1 MTHPIDP
8 SRRSVLKLGL
18 LTGAGLAF
26 SGFPRLSAEEVIEQA
41 QLQLP
46 LITKPI
52 PKSGERIPVVGI
64 GTNAYGVQTPED
76 KAPLRD
82 VLKRIPELGGKVV
95 DTAHGYGGGRSE
107 SVIGELLK
115 ANGNRDKIFLVTKVS
130 TRDDLAAGK
139 AQMEESLRRLQT
151 DKVEGLLVHNLGG
164 VDTLMPAFQEWKQAG
179 KIKYLGISTSSDGQY
194 AQLAE
199 FMRKYPLDIVQ
210 VDYSLGN
217 RGAADMLLPLA
228 QERGTAVMV
237 NVPFGGRRGA
247 STNFARLAEV
257 PIPAWAAEAD
267 IKSWPQYFL
276 KYVVSHP
283 AVTVAIPGTRSLRHL
298 EDNQL
303 AARGRLP
310 DAAMRKKM
318 EEFWDT
324 LPA

>member
-1 MTHPIDP
+1 MTRPIDP
-8 SRRSVLKLGL
+8 TRRSVLKLGL

-26 SGFPRLSAEEVIEQA
+26 GCSPRLSAEEVVEQA
-41 QLQLP
+41 QLQ

-64 GTNAYGVQTPED
+64 GTNAYGVQTPEE

-82 VLKRIPELGGKVV
+82 VLKRLPELGGRVV

-107 SVIGELLK
+107 LVIGELIK
-115 ANGNRDKIFLVTKVS
+115 ENGNRDRIFLVTKVS
-130 TRDDLAAGK
+130 TREGDLAAGK

-179 KIKYLGISTSSDGQY
+179 KIRYLGISTSSDNQY

-199 FMRKYPLDIVQ
+199 FMRKYPLDIIQ

-217 RGAADMLLPLA
+217 RGAADVLLPLA

-310 DAAMRKKM
+310 DAATRKKM
-318 EEFWDT
+318 EQFWDT